1 VRPRSQLVADEINL
15 AFRRLAM
22 RAVPLEESSGSEPTS
37 AQGPAETGPASG
49 QEYLRT
55 QIWKEL
61 FHIHANGEDGECTA
75 PNQTLTFPSIG
86 TETLVSRP
94 YVLFVKT
101 DGSGEC

>member
-22 RAVPLEESSGSEPTS
+22 RAVPLEERGGSERTS
-37 AQGPAETGPASG
+37 AEEAPEVGPASG

-61 FHIHANGEDGECTA
+61 FHIHANGEDGECTGLYQISFSPHRRGDPRVEPCA
-75 PNQTLTFPSIG
+75 RPVC
-86 TETLVSRP
+86 ET
-94 YVLFVKT
+94 
-101 DGSGEC
+101 